1 MAMQCVYPDP
11 RSIQTKTIHLN
22 DSVTTAVDGYI
33 LFDLRDCTDSVFGE
47 DQDRTCTTL
56 DVSEPNRLAMF
67 NQSDCGTGIETDY
80 VGIGGYVI
88 PAGVSVC

>member
-1 MAMQCVYPDP
+1 MGE
-11 RSIQTKTIHLN
+11 S
-22 DSVTTAVDGYI
+22 
-33 LFDLRDCTDSVFGE
+33 DSVFGE

-80 VGIGGYVI
+80 VGIATRLN
-88 PAGVSVC
+88 PDPESLKLERFSWGVALAAIYMTSFRSALVQFKVCHA